1 MNISVL
7 QIIEKILELC
17 SPKQMGMLQTTCSY
31 FTKSLIIDKFAQQK
45 LKDIS
50 RAKGMKPN
58 AG

>member
-1 MNISVL
+1 
-7 QIIEKILELC
+7 
-17 SPKQMGMLQTTCSY
+17 MGMLQTTCSY

-58 AG
+58 TA